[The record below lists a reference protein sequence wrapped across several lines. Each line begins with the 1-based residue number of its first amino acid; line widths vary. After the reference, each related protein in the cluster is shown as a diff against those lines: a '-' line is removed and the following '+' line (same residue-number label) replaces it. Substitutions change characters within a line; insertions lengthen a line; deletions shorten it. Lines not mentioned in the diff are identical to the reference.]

1 MNFKSKNISKR
12 KFFHKIELNT
22 NGQAVIGALLIFALS
37 VAFLLSSLPIGK
49 EIAVAEEISV
59 GGKACYLVD
68 STTGTVM
75 YSKNCDKRLPI
86 ASMVKIMTSL
96 IAFEAVDRGELSLD
110 EMIVVSQESA
120 SMGGSQVFLDAGK
133 SYKVGELLK
142 SIIVASA
149 NDSCV
154 AIAERL
160 SGSVAGFVKEMN
172 IRAKE
177 LGMDNTNFVNCTGL
191 PAPESYS
198 SAKDVSIMFR
208 ELIKHPVYFD
218 YAGVWLEDF
227 VHPDGR
233 TTCMT
238 NTNKLVKF
246 YEGCDGGKT
255 GFTNEAKFCLSATAE
270 RNGLRIVAVVI
281 GADSSKDRFGAVS
294 NLFGYAFSN
303 YSSKVIQSKDDL
315 IDNSIRVV
323 GGKEKSISIGLKEDV
338 KALTKKGDDGEYK
351 VHYQLP
357 ERVKAP
363 LKVGDVVGK
372 ALLTRDGEVVGEYNV
387 VCKQDIEKGNFLDL
401 LKSLCSNW

>member
-1 MNFKSKNISKR
+1 MNFKSKQISKR
-12 KFFHKIELNT
+12 KLFYKVELNI
-22 NGQAVIGALLIFALS
+22 NGQAIIGALLVFALA

-49 EIAVAEEISV
+49 EIASAEEFGV

-68 STTGTVM
+68 STTGTEI
-75 YSKNCDKRLPI
+75 YAKNSDKRLPI
-86 ASMVKIMTSL
+86 ASMVKIMTTL
-96 IAFEAVDRGELSLD
+96 LALEAVDKGQLSLD
-110 EMIVVSQESA
+110 EMISVSEESA
-120 SMGGSQVFLDAGK
+120 SMGGSQVFLDAGE
-133 SYKVGELLK
+133 SYKASELIK
-142 SIIVASA
+142 SIVVASA

-160 SGSVAGFVKEMN
+160 SGSVGGFVKDMN
-172 IRAKE
+172 RRAKE
-177 LGMDNTNFVNCTGL
+177 LGMANTNFVNCTGL

-218 YAGVWLEDF
+218 FAGVWLEDF

-255 GFTNEAKFCLSATAE
+255 GFTSEAKFCLSATAE
-270 RNGLRIVAVVI
+270 RNGLRVVAVVI

-303 YSSKVIQSKDDL
+303 YESKVIQSKDDL

-323 GGKEKSISIGLKEDV
+323 GGKEKEISIGAKEDL
-338 KALTKKGDDGEYK
+338 KALVKKGDDDEYK

-363 LKVGDVVGK
+363 LKAGDVVGK
-372 ALLTRDGEVVGEYNV
+372 ALLTRNGEVVGEYDV
-387 VCKQDIEKGNFLDL
+387 VSKQDVEKGNFFDL
-401 LKSLCSNW
+401 LKRICSNW